1 MSNPTLATRLVVP
14 FEELRM
20 TDVDVVGGKNASLGE
35 MISQLAATGVRVPGG
50 FATTAHAFRQFL
62 EFGGLTDQ
70 IAKRLKSRDPAEG
83 GARAEAGTEIRR
95 WIEDAPFPPEL
106 EAGVR

>member
-1 MSNPTLATRLVVP
+1 MSNPALATRLVIP

-50 FATTAHAFRQFL
+50 FAEIDAHLDGMAEPVDRARKPGRYRQ
-62 EFGGLTDQ
+62 
-70 IAKRLKSRDPAEG
+70 
-83 GARAEAGTEIRR
+83 AEAVL
-95 WIEDAPFPPEL
+95 DASRTPSCTSPVSRCVHRP
-106 EAGVR
+106 AGR